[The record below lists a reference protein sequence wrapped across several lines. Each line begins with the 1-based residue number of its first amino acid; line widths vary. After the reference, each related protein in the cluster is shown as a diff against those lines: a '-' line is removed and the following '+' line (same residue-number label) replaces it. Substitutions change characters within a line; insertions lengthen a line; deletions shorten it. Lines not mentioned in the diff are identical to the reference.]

1 MKICRNIKE
10 IQAFVAE
17 NKNQKIA
24 LVPTMGALHQGHL
37 TLVQEAKKYGEIVI
51 ATIFVN
57 PLQFNNQADLTN
69 YPRNQEADFAMLAE
83 QKVDAVFAP
92 LSNEIYP
99 QKLNFTLEP
108 TAIANCLCGKYRP
121 NHFSGVGIIIIKLLN
136 LTKPDFAIFGEK
148 DYQQFIIIKK
158 LIDDFNFSTQI
169 IMAKTAREE
178 SGLAMSSRNQRL
190 STQAITIAPNI
201 FKALNSIKND
211 FNNFLSQSNF
221 NSQNFLKTVEE
232 LLINQKES
240 LINKGFQE
248 VEYLEIRNQNFEE
261 LKEIVAKN
269 SSPNTIASENLRI
282 FIALHLES
290 VRLID
295 NISI

>member
-37 TLVQEAKKYGEIVI
+37 TLVQEAKKYAEIVI

-178 SGLAMSSRNQRL
+178 NGLAMSDLVRL
-190 STQAITIAPNI
+190 SNLKIITIAPNI

-240 LINKGFQE
+240 LINKGFKD

>member
-37 TLVQEAKKYGEIVI
+37 TLVQEAKKYAEIVI

-57 PLQFNNQADLTN
+57 PLQFNNQVDLTN
-69 YPRNQEADFAMLAE
+69 YPRNQEADFTMLAK

-99 QKLNFTLEP
+99 QKLNFILEP
-108 TAIANCLCGKYRP
+108 TTIANCLCGKYRP
-121 NHFSGVGIIIIKLLN
+121 NHFSGVAIIIIKLLN

>member
-1 MKICRNIKE
+1 MKICRNINE
-10 IQAFVAE
+10 IKAFIAE

-24 LVPTMGALHQGHL
+24 LVPTMGAIHQGHL

-51 ATIFVN
+51 ATIFIN

-69 YPRNQEADFAMLAE
+69 YPNNQEADFAMLAE
-83 QKVDAVFAP
+83 QKVDAVFVP

-99 QKLNFTLEP
+99 EKLNFILEP

-121 NHFSGVGIIIIKLLN
+121 NHFAGVAIIIMKLFN
-136 LTKPDFAIFGEK
+136 LIKPDFAIFGEK
-148 DYQQFIIIKK
+148 DYQQLIIVKK
-158 LIDDFNFSTQI
+158 LVDDFNFSTQI
-169 IMAKTAREE
+169 IAVKTVREN

-190 STQAITIAPNI
+190 SAQAITIAPNI
-201 FKALNSIKND
+201 FKALNSIKED
-211 FNNFLSQSNF
+211 FKNFLSQSNF
-221 NSQNFLKTVEE
+221 NSQNFLKTIEK
-232 LLINQKES
+232 LLIMQKES

-248 VEYLEIRNQNFEE
+248 VEYLEIRNQNLEE
-261 LKEIVAKN
+261 LQEIVAKN
-269 SSPNTIASENLRI
+269 FSPNTIASEKLRI

-295 NISI
+295 NIEI

>member
-37 TLVQEAKKYGEIVI
+37 TLVQEAKKYAEIVI

-178 SGLAMSSRNQRL
+178 NGLAMSSRNQRL

-240 LINKGFQE
+240 LINKGFKD

>member
-37 TLVQEAKKYGEIVI
+37 SLVQEAKKYAEIVI
-51 ATIFVN
+51 ATIFIN

-69 YPRNQEADFAMLAE
+69 YPHNQEADFAMLAN

-121 NHFSGVGIIIIKLLN
+121 NHFAGVAIIIIKLFN
-136 LTKPDFAIFGEK
+136 IIKPDFAIFGEK
-148 DYQQFIIIKK
+148 DFQQLTIIKK
-158 LIDDFNFSTQI
+158 LVADFNFSIEI
-169 IMAKTAREE
+169 IGGKTIREE

-232 LLINQKES
+232 LLIKQKES
-240 LINKGFQE
+240 MINKGFQE
-248 VEYLEIRNQNFEE
+248 VEYLEIRNQNLEE

>member
-1 MKICRNIKE
+1 MKICRNIIE

-169 IMAKTAREE
+169 IMAKTVREE

-190 STQAITIAPNI
+190 SAQAITIAPNI
-201 FKALNSIKND
+201 FKTLNSIKND

>member
-10 IQAFVAE
+10 IQTFVAE

-37 TLVQEAKKYGEIVI
+37 SLVQEAKKYGEIVI

-69 YPRNQEADFAMLAE
+69 YPHNQEADFAMLAN

-99 QKLNFTLEP
+99 QKLNFILEP

-121 NHFSGVGIIIIKLLN
+121 NHFAGVAIIIIKLFN
-136 LTKPDFAIFGEK
+136 IIKPDFAIFGEK
-148 DYQQFIIIKK
+148 DFQQLTIIKK
-158 LIDDFNFSTQI
+158 LVADFNFSIEI
-169 IMAKTAREE
+169 IGGKTIREE

-221 NSQNFLKTVEE
+221 NSQNFLKKVEE
-232 LLINQKES
+232 LLIKQKES

-248 VEYLEIRNQNFEE
+248 IEYLEIRNQNLEE

-269 SSPNTIASENLRI
+269 SNPNTIASENLRI

>member
-10 IQAFVAE
+10 IQAFVAK

-37 TLVQEAKKYGEIVI
+37 TLVQEAKKYGEIII

-69 YPRNQEADFAMLAE
+69 YPHNQEADFAMLAE

-92 LSNEIYP
+92 LSSEIYP

-121 NHFSGVGIIIIKLLN
+121 NHFSGVAIIIIKLLN

-211 FNNFLSQSNF
+211 FKNFLSQSNF
-221 NSQNFLKTVEE
+221 NSQNFLKKVEE
-232 LLINQKES
+232 LLIKQKES

>member
-1 MKICRNIKE
+1 MKICRNINE
-10 IQAFVAE
+10 IKAFIAE

-51 ATIFVN
+51 ATIFIN

-69 YPRNQEADFAMLAE
+69 YPNNQEADFAMLAE

-99 QKLNFTLEP
+99 EKLNFILEP
-108 TAIANCLCGKYRP
+108 TTIANCLCGKYRP
-121 NHFSGVGIIIIKLLN
+121 NHFAGVAIIIMKLFN
-136 LTKPDFAIFGEK
+136 LIKPDFAIFGEK
-148 DYQQFIIIKK
+148 DYQQLIIVKK
-158 LIDDFNFSTQI
+158 LVDDFNFSTQI
-169 IMAKTAREE
+169 IATKTVREN

-190 STQAITIAPNI
+190 SAQAITIAPNI
-201 FKALNSIKND
+201 FKALNSIKED
-211 FNNFLSQSNF
+211 FKNFLSQSSF
-221 NSQNFLKTVEE
+221 NSQNFLKTIEK
-232 LLINQKES
+232 LLIMQKEG
-240 LINKGFQE
+240 LINKGFQQ
-248 VEYLEIRNQNFEE
+248 VEYLEIRNQNLEE
-261 LKEIVAKN
+261 LQEIVAKN
-269 SSPNTIASENLRI
+269 FSPNTIASEKLRI

-295 NISI
+295 NIEI